1 MINLYIR
8 KYPEQGVAIWLCWA
22 SRMFSYNPAF
32 YPECDN
38 YTAQISLR
46 YLWLF
51 TGEKRY
57 FRPEKKNSKE
67 LIVDFRRR
75 KSSSGPSQSILR
87 MLISGQT
94 QRFLQPLSGGWN
106 AGERPRGARTGPG
119 LQQLLAGE
127 NLTLSQSS
135 SSVCSQHT
143 TLSPPTPPSL
153 PPPPPPSP
161 PPHSPPPPLHHKWN
175 FQFKIGEI

>member
-8 KYPEQGVAIWLCWA
+8 KYPKQGVAIWLCWA

-106 AGERPRGARTGPG
+106 AGERPRGLGQEGGDGSPTIIGRRGEERIWLCLSHHRQSG
-119 LQQLLAGE
+119 L
-127 NLTLSQSS
+127 TIPRCSS
-135 SSVCSQHT
+135 SSQMKKSQ
-143 TLSPPTPPSL
+143 LKL
-153 PPPPPPSP
+153 W
-161 PPHSPPPPLHHKWN
+161 K
-175 FQFKIGEI
+175 FG